1 MWADFHRDASGRG
14 RRRKIQHAGAGGIDH
29 RTVLLGSAIL
39 PPARLSSHAG
49 GAGAGCAQWD
59 QIEKVGDCSYVVFEY
74 LERLAAQG
82 EIIYQDDTSVRILL
96 LMGEN
101 RKARAEA
108 EAMGLSR

>member
-1 MWADFHRDASGRG
+1 
-14 RRRKIQHAGAGGIDH
+14 
-29 RTVLLGSAIL
+29 
-39 PPARLSSHAG
+39 
-49 GAGAGCAQWD
+49 
-59 QIEKVGDCSYVVFEY
+59 VGDCSYVVFEY